1 MMDKVGSTPDQID
14 RAEERFLADGVKRI
28 IVETDE
34 KKPTTVARIEDTPDG
49 ALYPEPGYR
58 VRVKFKD

>member
-14 RAEERFLADGVKRI
+14 RAKERFLADGVKRI

-34 KKPTTVARIEDTPDG
+34 KTDNRCPN
-49 ALYPEPGYR
+49 
-58 VRVKFKD
+58 

>member
-34 KKPTTVARIEDTPDG
+34 KNRQPLPELKIPPTGHFIQS
-49 ALYPEPGYR
+49 R
-58 VRVKFKD
+58 VIGFG